1 LSLNECPDTSDGEQN
16 GPSIGKAICTRCW
29 LLLVNGKHRF
39 SKKKLRAMP
48 LAANFHKNPKRLK
61 FWLT

>member
-39 SKKKLRAMP
+39 SKKKLARDA
-48 LAANFHKNPKRLK
+48 FSSE
-61 FWLT
+61 FS